1 VVAPSPTVLKR
12 YVGLELRR
20 LRESAGFKREQVAA
34 RAGCAT
40 SHITHLEV
48 ARNLPKVPEL
58 ELLLRHYGAAKRIPA
73 FLELVD
79 AARTGQDW
87 WTSAYAGAAPSWF
100 ELFLGLEASAE
111 QISSY
116 DALIVPALFQTP
128 DYAEHMLRTG
138 NPELTGAE
146 IRRQVEL
153 RMARQDVLDRQPDRP
168 TVESVLDES
177 VLYRPAV
184 DEIVLAEQLNHLL
197 KLAESPTIT
206 VRVLPLAAGVH
217 AGVAGTFTVLTFP
230 AILENDPGVAYTEDR
245 IKGTYYDAPEEIAR
259 YRATLT
265 LLHAQTYSA
274 EESRTVIQRRVE
286 DLLAQHT
293 IN

>member
-1 VVAPSPTVLKR
+1 MIAPSPTVLKR

-20 LRESAGFKREQVAA
+20 LRESAGFKRDQVAE

-73 FLELVD
+73 FLELLD

-87 WTSAYAGAAPSWF
+87 WTPYVGTAPSWF

-111 QISSY
+111 RISSY
-116 DALIVPALFQTP
+116 DALIIPGLFQTP
-128 DYAEHMLRTG
+128 DYAEHIMRTG
-138 NPELTGAE
+138 DPELTSAE
-146 IRRQVEL
+146 IGRRVEL
-153 RMARQDVLDRQPDRP
+153 RMARQDVLGRQPDP
-168 TVESVLDES
+168 PIVESVLDES

-184 DEIVLAEQLNHLL
+184 DELVLAEQLNHLL
-197 KLAESPTIT
+197 KLAESPTIS
-206 VRVLPLAAGVH
+206 VRVLPLSAGVH
-217 AGVAGTFTVLTFP
+217 AGVCGTFMMLTFP

-245 IKGTYYDAPEEIAR
+245 IKGTYYDDPEEIAR

-265 LLHAQTYSA
+265 LLQAQAYSS
-274 EESRTVIQRRVE
+274 EESRTVILRRVD
-286 DLLAQHT
+286 DLLANHT
-293 IN
+293 IT

>member
-20 LRESAGFKREQVAA
+20 LRESAGFKRDQVAE

-73 FLELVD
+73 FLELLD

-87 WTSAYAGAAPSWF
+87 WTPYAGTAPSWF

-111 QISSY
+111 RISSY
-116 DALIVPALFQTP
+116 DTMVIPGLFQTS
-128 DYAEHMLRTG
+128 DYAEHILRTG
-138 NPELTGAE
+138 DPELTSAE
-146 IRRQVEL
+146 VGRRVEL
-153 RMARQDVLDRQPDRP
+153 RMARQDVLGRQPDP
-168 TVESVLDES
+168 PIVETVLDES

-184 DEIVLAEQLNHLL
+184 DEMVLAEQLNHLL
-197 KLAESPTIT
+197 KLAESPTIS

-217 AGVAGTFTVLTFP
+217 AGISGTFMVLTFP

-245 IKGTYYDAPEEIAR
+245 IKGTYYDDPEEIAR
-259 YRATLT
+259 YRATMN
-265 LLHAQTYSA
+265 LLQAQAYSG
-274 EESRTVIQRRVE
+274 EESRTVILRRVE
-286 DLLAQHT
+286 DLLAHHS